1 MFDIAATGSAPSHA
15 PTVDDLEQALIDL
28 AFLDGA
34 AATEAT
40 QIDLISSLERLK
52 GAIAA
57 AQARVTNNL
66 ARSRTA
72 REAARGVPAAKRCRG
87 LASEVGLA
95 RRSGTHRGARDLGL
109 AKVLVREMPHTL
121 ALLTR
126 GEISEWRATIVV
138 RETAVLSVEH
148 RAQVDAELADQL
160 ARLGDGEAEA
170 KAKSIGYRLDPGSA
184 IRRTR
189 GARSDRHVSVR
200 PAPDTMCRLSAFLPV
215 EQGVACLA
223 ALQKAADTARSDG
236 EPRSRGQVMA
246 DTLVERITGQ
256 EHASDVSVEV
266 QLVMT
271 DSTLLS
277 GEHAPAQVVGYG
289 PIHASLARDI
299 VHGASR
305 AWLRRLYTRPN
316 SGDLVAMDS
325 RRRTFSGELRH
336 FLVIRDQVCRTPWCD
351 APIRHADHITPVAD
365 GGETSALNGQ
375 GLCEACNYAKE
386 AADLKAMPLPGDR
399 HQVLISTPTGH
410 THVSSAP
417 DPPCSIPPPRDD
429 AVGELAYSHS
439 GPSPLEVRLRLLLA

>member
-1 MFDIAATGSAPSHA
+1 MFDVAVASSAPQHA

-34 AATEAT
+34 ADTEAT

-57 AQARVTNNL
+57 AQARVTDNL
-66 ARSRTA
+66 ARARTA
-72 REAARGVPAAKRCRG
+72 READRGVPAAKRCRG
-87 LASEVGLA
+87 LATEIGLA

-109 AKVLVREMPHTL
+109 AKTLVREMPHTL
-121 ALLTR
+121 DLLTR
-126 GEISEWRATIVV
+126 GEISEWRATIVA

-160 ARLGDGEAEA
+160 ARLGDVEAEA

-200 PAPDTMCRLSAFLPV
+200 PAPDTMCRLSALVPV

-223 ALQKAADTARSDG
+223 ALQRAADTARSDG

-271 DSTLLS
+271 DSTLLADD
-277 GEHAPAQVVGYG
+277 HTPAQVVGYG

-305 AWLRRLYTRPN
+305 AWLRRLYTRPD

-336 FLVIRDQVCRTPWCD
+336 FLVIRDQICRTPWCD
-351 APIRHADHITPVAD
+351 APIRHADHITPAAD
-365 GGETSALNGQ
+365 GGETSAVNGQ
-375 GLCEACNYAKE
+375 GLCEACNYAKQ
-386 AADLKAMPLPGDR
+386 AADWEAMHLPGDG
-399 HQVLISTPTGH
+399 HQALMSTPTGH
-410 THVSSAP
+410 THVSSPP
-417 DPPCSIPPPRDD
+417 DPPWCAPPSSASVWGD
-429 AVGELAYSHS
+429 LADSHP
-439 GPSPLEVRLRLLLA
+439 GPSTLEAQLRLLLT